1 MLQLR
6 QGVMMK
12 YTLIVLALFMV
23 SFSVFAGTENCDA
36 ISGDTHD
43 GLIYD
48 SASGTYVKA
57 KGA

>member
-1 MLQLR
+1 
-6 QGVMMK
+6 MK